1 MKMTVETQ
9 AAAGR
14 LIALALKE
22 DLGRAGDVTS
32 KSLIS
37 PTEKGRAV
45 VLARTPCV
53 ISGGPVASAVF
64 RKVDP
69 SLRVQIVLPDGARA
83 GAGAAVLDI
92 RGSLRSI
99 LTAER
104 TALNFMQR
112 MSGVATL
119 TSHFVRRARKVMIL
133 DTRKTTP
140 GFRLLEKYAVQ
151 CGGGYNHRMGLYDR
165 ILIKDNHR
173 SLWRKRGGDSLA
185 GAVKAARQ
193 KYPGLA
199 VEIEVE
205 SEADLRQVLSAK
217 PEWILLDNMPPAAMK
232 RCVKIC
238 AGQCRLEASGGITL
252 SNISAVAASGVDAVS
267 LGCLTHSAPAADLSL
282 ELEWTDA

>member
-9 AAAGR
+9 AAADR
-14 LIALALKE
+14 LIALALRE

-45 VLARTPCV
+45 ILARTPCM
-53 ISGGPVASAVF
+53 ISGGPVAAAVF

-69 SLRVQIVLPDGARA
+69 SLKTQTVLPDGARA
-83 GAGAAVLDI
+83 GAGATVLEV

-99 LTAER
+99 LSAER

-119 TSHFVRRARKVMIL
+119 TSQFVRRARKVMIL

-151 CGGGYNHRMGLYDR
+151 CGGGCNHRMGLYDC

-173 SLWRKRGGDSLA
+173 NLWRKRGGDNLC
-185 GAVKAARQ
+185 GAVNAARK

-205 SEADLRQVLSAK
+205 SEADLRQVLAAK

-232 RCVKIC
+232 RCVRIC
-238 AGQCRLEASGGITL
+238 GGQCRLEASGGITL

-267 LGCLTHSAPAADLSL
+267 LGCLTHSAPTADLSL
-282 ELEWTDA
+282 ELEWPDA

>member
-1 MKMTVETQ
+1 MKMNADILASAEK
-9 AAAGR
+9 

-32 KSLIS
+32 KSLVS
-37 PTEKGRAV
+37 SSEKGRAV
-45 VLARTPCV
+45 IMAKSPCV
-53 ISGGPVASAVF
+53 VSGGLVAAAVF
-64 RKVDP
+64 KKVDP
-69 SLRVQIVLPDGARA
+69 SLKVQTILPDGARA
-83 GAGAAVLDI
+83 GTGATVLEI
-92 RGSLRSI
+92 RGSIRSI

-112 MSGVATL
+112 LSGTATL
-119 TSHFVRRARKVMIL
+119 ANQFVRKARGVMIL
-133 DTRKTTP
+133 DTRKTAP

-151 CGGGYNHRMGLYDR
+151 CGGGHNHRMGLYDR

-173 SLWRKRGGDSLA
+173 RLWRKAGGKNLA
-185 GAVKAARQ
+185 DAVQTARK
-193 KYPGLA
+193 KYPGLD

-217 PEWILLDNMPPAAMK
+217 PEWVLLDNMPPVEMK

-238 AGQCRLEASGGITL
+238 SGQCKLEASGGI
-252 SNISAVAASGVDAVS
+252 SMENISAVAASGVDAVS

-282 ELEWTDA
+282 ELEWDHE

>member
-1 MKMTVETQ
+1 MKMNAET
-9 AAAGR
+9 AASAEK

-32 KSLIS
+32 KSLVDPS
-37 PTEKGRAV
+37 AKGCAII
-45 VLARTPCV
+45 LAKTPCV
-53 ISGGPVASAVF
+53 VAGGPVAAAVF
-64 RKVDP
+64 KKVDP
-69 SLRVQIVLPDGARA
+69 SLKVQTILPDGARA
-83 GAGAAVLDI
+83 GAGATVLEI
-92 RGSLRSI
+92 RGSIRSI

-112 MSGVATL
+112 LCGVATL
-119 TSHFVRRARKVMIL
+119 TSQFVRKAGRVMIL

-151 CGGGYNHRMGLYDR
+151 CGGGKNHRMGLYDR

-173 SLWRKRGGDSLA
+173 SLWRKMAGKDLA
-185 GAVKAARQ
+185 DAVQTARK

-205 SEADLRQVLSAK
+205 SEADLRQVLAVR
-217 PEWILLDNMPPAAMK
+217 PEWVLLDNMTPEAMK
-232 RCVKIC
+232 RCVKIS
-238 AGQCRLEASGGITL
+238 AGKCKLEASGGINLNT
-252 SNISAVAASGVDAVS
+252 ISAVAASGVDAVS

-282 ELEWTDA
+282 ELEWEK